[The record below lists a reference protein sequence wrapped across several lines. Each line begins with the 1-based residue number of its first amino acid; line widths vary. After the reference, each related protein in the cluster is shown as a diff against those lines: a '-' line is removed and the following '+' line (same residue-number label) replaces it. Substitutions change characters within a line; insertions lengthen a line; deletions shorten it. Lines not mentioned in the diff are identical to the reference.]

1 MLTLRILLRSEEL
14 TNQEVEHLILGKV
27 DSTPSPMP
35 EVLKSFL
42 NDSIWAASKAL
53 ENIKIFNSFT
63 NSLDSDYL

>member
-1 MLTLRILLRSEEL
+1 
-14 TNQEVEHLILGKV
+14 
-27 DSTPSPMP
+27 MP